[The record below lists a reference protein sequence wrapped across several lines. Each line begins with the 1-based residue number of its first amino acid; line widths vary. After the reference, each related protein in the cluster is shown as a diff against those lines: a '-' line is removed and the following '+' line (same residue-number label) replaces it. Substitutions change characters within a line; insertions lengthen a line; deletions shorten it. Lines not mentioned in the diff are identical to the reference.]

1 MNISNLNLNNN
12 NKNDLIQI
20 KYKNTIYDI
29 YNRKNGNRRLINTNY
44 KNREYHIQIIVDK
57 QNGENIA
64 ILHSILKE
72 KRKKKNSI
80 QNASYQSRSMIDY
93 IKSMIYYLKTN
104 YNVKKMVLTD
114 NSMVRCIK
122 GIKMNLGDLYYIK
135 YGKTWYEKHFNAQPY
150 TDFDKEEYLRKKDEY
165 ERILN
170 DKIDSTYKEFINSTY
185 KDCFLTKN
193 IELNNFIRERVK
205 EVYNSDLTYRDLF
218 LLLQNEDCI
227 FYKPLMYSIFG
238 NGFYGISWI
247 IDLDEYNNQNF
258 SKIENL

>member
-12 NKNDLIQI
+12 NKSDLIQI

-57 QNGENIA
+57 QNGETIA

-114 NSMVRCIK
+114 NSMVRCLT
-122 GIKMNLGDLYYIK
+122 GLKMNLGDLYYIK

-150 TDFDKEEYLRKKDEY
+150 SNFDKEEYLRKKHDY
-165 ERILN
+165 ERKLN
-170 DKIDSTYKEFINSTY
+170 TKINLNYQKFIDKYYCDID
-185 KDCFLTKN
+185 LTEN
-193 IELNNFIRERVK
+193 IEFNDFIREIIK

-227 FYKPLMYSIFG
+227 FYKPLIYSIFG
-238 NGFYGISWI
+238 NGFYGMSWI
-247 IDLDEYNNQNF
+247 IDLDEFNNQNF
-258 SKIENL
+258 SKIETL